1 MDINKKIQ
9 AASHSGAKLRVTQ
22 DNQNYL
28 VEKSITSAIEK
39 NYLGIKN
46 SKTLKRS
53 KHHLLTF

>member
-39 NYLGIKN
+39 NYLGIK
-46 SKTLKRS
+46 KTAKL
-53 KHHLLTF
+53 